1 MATAF
6 AVAGWQEEMTRMKTL
21 ALLMVF
27 FLVVGLFARKYNTL
41 VRVLL
46 IIGILS
52 LVLYSTFF

>member
-1 MATAF
+1 
-6 AVAGWQEEMTRMKTL
+6 MKTL